1 MFDNLIVRYGLIAVS
16 ALFLLALLYFI
27 YIGVRALFR
36 EARRT
41 AREAGYREG
50 SATARA
56 ILRMLIW
63 AAFFGTFYLLI
74 FFVGKRLGW
83 WAFPLGAIALLAMI
97 WGLLSADKLLTIPP
111 GDVRQQMV
119 IAGTVTILLLV
130 FVGTIWLAV

>member
-1 MFDNLIVRYGLIAVS
+1 LFDNIVVRYGLIAVS

-36 EARRT
+36 EARRV

-50 SATARA
+50 SAAARA
-56 ILRMLIW
+56 IVRMAIW

-83 WAFPLGAIALLAMI
+83 WAFPLGAVGLVGMI
-97 WGLLSADKLLTIPP
+97 WGLLLADRLLTVPP
-111 GDVRQQMV
+111 GDLRQQM
-119 IAGTVTILLLV
+119 IIGGTVTMLLLV

>member
-1 MFDNLIVRYGLIAVS
+1 MFRD
-16 ALFLLALLYFI
+16 
-27 YIGVRALFR
+27 
-36 EARRT
+36 ARRT

-119 IAGTVTILLLV
+119 IVGTVMILLLV

>member
-1 MFDNLIVRYGLIAVS
+1 LFDNLIVRYGLIAVS
-16 ALFLLALLYFI
+16 AVFLLALLYFI

-41 AREAGYREG
+41 AREAGYRET
-50 SATARA
+50 SAALRA

-63 AAFFGTFYLLI
+63 AAFFGTFYLVI

-83 WAFPLGAIALLAMI
+83 WALPLGAIGLVAMI
-97 WGLLSADKLLTIPP
+97 WGLLQADKLLSIPP
-111 GDVRQQMV
+111 DDLRQQVVV
-119 IAGTVTILLLV
+119 IGTVTILLLV

>member
-1 MFDNLIVRYGLIAVS
+1 MFDNIVVRYGLIAVS

-36 EARRT
+36 EARRV
-41 AREAGYREG
+41 AREAGCREG
-50 SATARA
+50 SASARA
-56 ILRMLIW
+56 IVRMAIW

-83 WAFPLGAIALLAMI
+83 WALPLGAVGLVGMI

-111 GDVRQQMV
+111 GDLRQQM
-119 IAGTVTILLLV
+119 IIGGTVTILLLV